1 MSQPILDNP
10 GIQIQPITWLFRL
23 MSTES
28 LNRTSEV
35 VETPSQFVETSKRV
49 NVDVLKQRL
58 LEEKKKEKVKRT
70 IILSSVIVS
79 LGALTML
86 TY

>member
-1 MSQPILDNP
+1 
-10 GIQIQPITWLFRL
+10 

-28 LNRTSEV
+28 LHRTSET
-35 VETPSQFVETSKRV
+35 VETPSQYVDAQKRV

-58 LEEKKKEKVKRT
+58 IVEKKKEKVKRT
-70 IILSSVIVS
+70 IIVSSVVAS
-79 LGALTML
+79 LGVLTFL

>member
-1 MSQPILDNP
+1 
-10 GIQIQPITWLFRL
+10 

-28 LNRTSEV
+28 LNRTSDIV
-35 VETPSQFVETSKRV
+35 GTPSQSIETPRV

-58 LEEKKKEKVKRT
+58 IDQKKKDRVKRT
-70 IILSSVIVS
+70 IIFSTVCVS
-79 LGALTML
+79 LGALTLL

>member
-1 MSQPILDNP
+1 MNN
-10 GIQIQPITWLFRL
+10 
-23 MSTES
+23 ES
-28 LNRTSEV
+28 LNRTSNV
-35 VETPSQFVETSKRV
+35 VEDPTQEIKAPLRV

-58 LEEKKKEKVKRT
+58 IEQKRKEKVKRT
-70 IILSSVIVS
+70 IILSTVVVS

>member
-1 MSQPILDNP
+1 
-10 GIQIQPITWLFRL
+10 

-28 LNRTSEV
+28 LHRTSEIS
-35 VETPSQFVETSKRV
+35 ETPSQNVDTPKRV

>member
-1 MSQPILDNP
+1 MFIYQMSL
-10 GIQIQPITWLFRL
+10 
-23 MSTES
+23 ES
-28 LNRTSEV
+28 LNRTSEII
-35 VETPSQFVETSKRV
+35 ETPSQYVEPPKRV

-58 LEEKKKEKVKRT
+58 LQEKKKEKVKRT

>member
-1 MSQPILDNP
+1 
-10 GIQIQPITWLFRL
+10 

-28 LNRTSEV
+28 LNRTSDI
-35 VETPSQFVETSKRV
+35 VETPSQSIESPRV

-58 LEEKKKEKVKRT
+58 IEQKKKDRFKRT
-70 IILSSVIVS
+70 IIFSTVCVS
-79 LGALTML
+79 LGALTFL

>member
-1 MSQPILDNP
+1 
-10 GIQIQPITWLFRL
+10 

-28 LNRTSEV
+28 LNRTSEIL
-35 VETPSQFVETSKRV
+35 ETPSQITEAPRRV

-58 LEEKKKEKVKRT
+58 LVEKKKEKVKRT
-70 IILSSVIVS
+70 IILSSVVVS
-79 LGALTML
+79 LGALTIL

>member
-1 MSQPILDNP
+1 
-10 GIQIQPITWLFRL
+10 

-28 LNRTSEV
+28 LNRTSDII
-35 VETPSQFVETSKRV
+35 ETPSQSIETPRV

-58 LEEKKKEKVKRT
+58 IEQKKKDRVKKT
-70 IILSSVIVS
+70 IIFSTVCVS
-79 LGALTML
+79 LGALTIL

>member
-1 MSQPILDNP
+1 
-10 GIQIQPITWLFRL
+10 

-28 LNRTSEV
+28 LNRTSEII
-35 VETPSQFVETSKRV
+35 ETPSYISKTPKRV
-49 NVDVLKQRL
+49 DVGVLKQRL

-70 IILSSVIVS
+70 IILSSVVVS
-79 LGALTML
+79 LGALTLL